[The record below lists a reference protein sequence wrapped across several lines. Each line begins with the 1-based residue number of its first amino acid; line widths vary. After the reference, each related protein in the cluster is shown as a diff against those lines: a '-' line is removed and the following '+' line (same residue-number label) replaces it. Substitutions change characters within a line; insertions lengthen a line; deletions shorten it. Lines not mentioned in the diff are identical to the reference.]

1 MSAITSDPVLAVAS
15 DADAAATAAAIATDS
30 ADSTAPMLS
39 DAQPSPLDA
48 TAGDD
53 DSDAAVA
60 KTKTEE
66 VQVQEVENGAAPDPK
81 DPEYKVY
88 RTRFLAVATVFLAN
102 VSNALIWATYVA
114 VTPTTAAYYNTSN
127 WNINLVSLIFTATLV
142 VFILPAMWV
151 VDNWGVRTA
160 TLFGSWVTALGAA
173 IRALSYF
180 APAESRLAV
189 LYVGQ
194 IIGGIAQPFL
204 LDVPTKTAAVWF
216 PSKERLTANTVMN
229 LGQPIGTAIASL
241 LAPGVVTDAS
251 DTTAIDLL
259 NVITFGVALL
269 FAVPSIFVKA
279 RPPTPPS
286 KSASVESTSFWVGL
300 KRAVANRY
308 FMLLAFCYA
317 LLLSCFNVF
326 TTFASTYLTPYGYS
340 ETDSGNTLVII
351 IVVGIV
357 TAGVV
362 GVVMDRI
369 KQHRLAL
376 KVISWVLFVGVLLY
390 YFACAPDRYGLLYAA
405 CVVIGLGAIPVMALS
420 LELGVECLHPV
431 AEGTTAGIMWCLACA
446 LTVAFTFASY
456 GLTDPDGDM
465 RHAVILVLAL
475 LACSAV
481 LLMFY
486 NVANRRIMFEESTD
500 KRVDDDTEFQLTI
513 VEAAEDPKTDASN
526 K

>member
-1 MSAITSDPVLAVAS
+1 MVEVKAADAVVAV
-15 DADAAATAAAIATDS
+15 DAAAAAAFADSADS

-39 DAQPSPLDA
+39 EAQPTPLEGA
-48 TAGDD
+48 AGVDD
-53 DSDAAVA
+53 VDSAVA
-60 KTKTEE
+60 KAKTEE
-66 VQVQEVENGAAPDPK
+66 AQVLVAEDGAAPDANE
-81 DPEYKVY
+81 PEFKVY
-88 RTRFLAVATVFLAN
+88 RTRFLAVTTVFLAN
-102 VSNALIWATYVA
+102 VSNALIWSTYVA

-127 WNINLVSLIFTATLV
+127 WNINLVSLIFTAVFV

-151 VDNWGVRTA
+151 IDNWGVRTSL
-160 TLFGSWVTALGAA
+160 LFGSWVTALGAA

-194 IIGGIAQPFL
+194 IVAGIAQPFL

-241 LAPGVVTDAS
+241 VAPGVVTDAS

-259 NVITFGVALL
+259 NVITFGVALV

-286 KSASVESTSFWVGL
+286 KSASVQSTSFWVGL

-308 FMLLAFCYA
+308 FMLLAFSYA
-317 LLLSCFNVF
+317 LLLSCFNTF

-362 GVVMDRI
+362 GVIMDRI

-376 KVISWVLFVGVLLY
+376 KIISWVLFIGVLLY

-431 AEGTTAGIMWCLACA
+431 AEGTTSGIMWCLACA
-446 LTVAFTFASY
+446 LTVGFTFASY

-465 RHAVILVLAL
+465 KRAIILLLAL

-481 LLMFY
+481 LLLFY
-486 NVANRRIMFEESTD
+486 NVANRRIMFESSTD
-500 KRVDDDTEFQLTI
+500 KQVDDDTEFQLT
-513 VEAAEDPKTDASN
+513 VLEATEDSKLDSAN
-526 K
+526 KV